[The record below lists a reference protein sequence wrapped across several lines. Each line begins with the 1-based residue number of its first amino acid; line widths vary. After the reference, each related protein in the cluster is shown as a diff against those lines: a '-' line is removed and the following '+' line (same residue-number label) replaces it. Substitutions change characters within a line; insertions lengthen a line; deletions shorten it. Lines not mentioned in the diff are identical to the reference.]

1 MGWCRARGCGLSL
14 PRRRPGPAAAAKFR
28 GGSVGGV
35 EDGPKGKEEMENRRP
50 RIMNRRGDRPARGGE
65 RVNEAIF
72 EDDYERMRCES
83 GSEGSGLWLGN

>member
-1 MGWCRARGCGLSL
+1 MVPRARLRTLL

-50 RIMNRRGDRPARGGE
+50 RIMNRRGGWAGQGGGE
-65 RVNEAIF
+65 GE
-72 EDDYERMRCES
+72 
-83 GSEGSGLWLGN
+83 

>member
-50 RIMNRRGDRPARGGE
+50 RIMNRRGG
-65 RVNEAIF
+65 
-72 EDDYERMRCES
+72 
-83 GSEGSGLWLGN
+83 